1 VEGFDSSTY
10 SAKLRKEENNVFYL
24 VIILVS
30 QCTEVVCAIITD
42 VPQVFDLTLVTALN
56 PFHLLGTVVLDSVDL
71 AYTIVTQ
78 LHKPNIHLEL
88 QCSGLI
94 F

>member
-1 VEGFDSSTY
+1 VEGFDSTIY
-10 SAKLRKEENNVFYL
+10 SAKLRKEEDNALYL

-30 QCTEVVCAIITD
+30 QRTEVVRAVITD
-42 VPQVFDLTLVTALN
+42 VPQVFDLTLVTGLN

-71 AYTIVTQ
+71 PNTIVTQ
-78 LHKPNIHLEL
+78 LHNPNSHLEL
-88 QCSGLI
+88 QHSGLI